1 MSFALVVFILVVAAS
16 ALILGYSLATGISP
30 VPTSREVRT
39 IILDRLPETLS
50 GTVLE
55 LGAGWGT
62 LARPLAWRYRDNR
75 VIAYELSPLPWLV
88 LKLRQLARPC
98 PNLSIRRADFMDAGF
113 ADAAL
118 VVCYLYPGAMARLRP
133 KFEAELRPGTW
144 VVSNAFPV
152 PGWQPEAVVPAEDA
166 FGGEVYFY
174 RIREKRHSRPEP

>member
-1 MSFALVVFILVVAAS
+1 MSFALAVLVLTVAVA

-39 IILDRLPETLS
+39 IILDRLPDTLS

-62 LARPLAWRYRDNR
+62 LARPLAWRYRENQ

-88 LKLRQLARPC
+88 LKLRQLVRPRS
-98 PNLSIRRADFMDAGF
+98 NLSIRRVDFMDAGF
-113 ADAAL
+113 DEAAL
-118 VVCYLYPGAMARLRP
+118 IVCYLYPGAMARLRP

-174 RIREKRHSRPEP
+174 RIQEKE